1 MREQLLETPHSLF
14 PVCRGQLDRVIGVVR
29 AKDLID
35 ALDHEISINE
45 LLGQQRPIFV
55 SENMPVLK
63 LINILRN
70 SKGSLAIV
78 TNEFGVVQGL
88 VTPLDVF
95 EAIAG
100 EFPDED
106 ETPDVVQQDANI
118 WLVKGSAD
126 LYQLEQELGTDHL
139 MGDEGYISV
148 AGLILNELG
157 RLPMINQVVVRENVT
172 FTVLELEDQRI
183 KMLKVELTPVEMIG
197 ELS

>member
-183 KMLKVELTPVEMIG
+183 KLLKVELTPVEMIG